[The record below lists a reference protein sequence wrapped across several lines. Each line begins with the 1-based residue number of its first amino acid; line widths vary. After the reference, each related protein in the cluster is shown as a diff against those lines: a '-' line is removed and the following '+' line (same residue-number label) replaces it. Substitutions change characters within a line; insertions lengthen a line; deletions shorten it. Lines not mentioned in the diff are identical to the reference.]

1 MGCYLIRMWI
11 LYALLAAITAAI
23 MTIIAKIG
31 LTKVDPTLATTIRSF
46 VMFAFMLIT
55 AFALQKHK
63 LLEQINSSALWAII
77 ISAIF
82 GALSWLFYFLALKDG
97 PASKVA
103 ALDRLS
109 LVLVVIMAIFI
120 LSEKLT
126 WQVGIG
132 ALLMTIG
139 AAIMII

>member
-1 MGCYLIRMWI
+1 MWI
-11 LYALLAAITAAI
+11 LYGILSAITAAI
-23 MTIIAKIG
+23 MTIIAKLG
-31 LTKVDPTLATTIRSF
+31 LKKIDPTLATTIRSLI
-46 VMFAFMLIT
+46 MFAFMFIT
-55 AFALQKHK
+55 ALVLQKHK
-63 LLEQINSSALWAII
+63 LLGQINSSALWAII

-82 GALSWLFYFLALKDG
+82 GALSWLFYFLALKEG

-109 LVLVVIMAIFI
+109 LALVVVMAIFF

-126 WQVGIG
+126 WQTGVG

>member
-1 MGCYLIRMWI
+1 MWVI
-11 LYALLAAITAAI
+11 YGLLAALTAAI
-23 MTIIAKIG
+23 MTIIAKLG
-31 LTKVDPTLATTIRSF
+31 LKKVDPTLATAIRSF
-46 VMFAFMLIT
+46 IMFAFMLVT
-55 AFALQKHK
+55 VFALQKHK
-63 LLEQINSSALWAII
+63 LLGQINSSALWAII

-109 LVLVVIMAIFI
+109 LVLVVVLAIFF

-126 WQVGIG
+126 WQTGVG
-132 ALLMTIG
+132 ALLMTLG
-139 AAIMII
+139 AAVMIL

>member
-1 MGCYLIRMWI
+1 MWI
-11 LYALLAAITAAI
+11 LYGLLAAVSAAA

-31 LTKVDPTLATTIRSF
+31 LSKIDPTLATTIRSF
-46 VMFAFMLIT
+46 IMFLFMMV
-55 AFALQKHK
+55 AMFALQKHK
-63 LLEQINSSALWAII
+63 LIGQLNSSALWAII

-82 GALSWLFYFLALKDG
+82 GATSWLFYFLALKDG

-109 LVLVVIMAIFI
+109 LVLVVVLAVIF

-132 ALLMTIG
+132 TLLMTLG
-139 AAIMII
+139 AAVMIL

>member
-1 MGCYLIRMWI
+1 MWTF
-11 LYALLAAITAAI
+11 YALLSAITAAI

-31 LTKVDPTLATTIRSF
+31 LTKIDPTLATTIRSF
-46 VMFAFMLIT
+46 IMFIFMLIT
-55 AFALQKHK
+55 AFVLQKHK
-63 LLEQINSSALWAII
+63 LIEQINASAFWTII

-109 LVLVVIMAIFI
+109 LVFVVIMAIFI

-126 WQVGIG
+126 WQISIG

-139 AAIMII
+139 ATIMII